1 MSKTPKLSAF
11 YTPIDLVDLSI
22 DVAGVKFFNPFGL
35 ASAPPATTY
44 PMIKR
49 AFDEGFFIFRYWQ
62 KMISKNNLTI
72 LNNLKF
78 NIIYLL

>member
-49 AFDEGFFIFRYWQ
+49 AFDEGFFIFRY
-62 KMISKNNLTI
+62 
-72 LNNLKF
+72 
-78 NIIYLL
+78 